1 MVRSGKFPSDS
12 KNYFFF
18 LIKVLFIYS
27 KIEQGWTVTKL
38 EDSNHPELL
47 GKFEFK
53 RVLPDGN
60 SETMVL
66 Q

>member
-1 MVRSGKFPSDS
+1 MKGTLPHEG

-27 KIEQGWTVTKL
+27 KIEEGWTVTKL
-38 EDSNHPELL
+38 EDNSHPERL

-53 RVLPDGN
+53 RVLPNGN